1 MMAVPMFMH
10 SFMIEMTLPNSPSSP
25 TQKYRLTAK
34 GKDLLAR
41 EGQEDME

>member
-1 MMAVPMFMH
+1 MAFLMFMH
-10 SFMIEMTLPNSPSSP
+10 SFLIKMTLPNSPGTP
-25 TQKYRLTAK
+25 TRKYRLTAK